1 MSQEL
6 NVYCPQTN
14 ELLETVAYTG
24 REQMLELVD
33 RACAAQ
39 KKWEAVP
46 LYERGEILYRFADLL
61 EQDAEHISVLMAKD
75 MGKPILQARDETGSG
90 SRLLRAAVE
99 RAKHLYGEVL
109 TENSPGME
117 GDIVFTK
124 REPLGVIACVIPFN
138 FPIELTFQKI
148 APALI
153 MGNAA
158 IVKAP
163 SSTPLAVLALA
174 EIARKAGLPEDVVS
188 FVVCERDVMNE
199 CVVANPKVAAVS
211 MTGSTGAGR
220 ELAAKGAATLKRT
233 FLELGGNDAFLIF
246 DDADADRAV
255 TEMVTGRMENNGQV
269 CCSPK
274 RFLVQ
279 RGIYDTIAAKLAE
292 RLAALPAGSAL
303 DEDAAVT
310 CLVTE
315 KAAIQ
320 VEQQIEKTVAQ
331 GAKLLCGG
339 TREGA
344 RILPAVLTD
353 VTAEMDIASDMEIF
367 GPVFP
372 LIPFDTEEEAIR
384 IANQSQFGLSSGLM
398 TASIEKA
405 FRVGRQLQAGA
416 AVVNGCGGYRH
427 LDQPFGGYKQSG
439 LGREGTSISLEE
451 FSHIKVYVVKGALC

>member
-1 MSQEL
+1 M
-6 NVYCPQTN
+6 
-14 ELLETVAYTG
+14 
-24 REQMLELVD
+24 RR
-33 RACAAQ
+33 RA
-39 KKWEAVP
+39 
-46 LYERGEILYRFADLL
+46 
-61 EQDAEHISVLMAKD
+61 
-75 MGKPILQARDETGSG
+75 
-90 SRLLRAAVE
+90 
-99 RAKHLYGEVL
+99 
-109 TENSPGME
+109 
-117 GDIVFTK
+117 
-124 REPLGVIACVIPFN
+124 
-138 FPIELTFQKI
+138 
-148 APALI
+148 
-153 MGNAA
+153 
-158 IVKAP
+158 
-163 SSTPLAVLALA
+163 
-174 EIARKAGLPEDVVS
+174 
-188 FVVCERDVMNE
+188 
-199 CVVANPKVAAVS
+199 
-211 MTGSTGAGR
+211 
-220 ELAAKGAATLKRT
+220 AATLKRT

-344 RILPAVLTD
+344 RILPTVLTN
-353 VTAEMDIASDMEIF
+353 VTAEMDITSDMEIF